1 MNPIAEELNQHIDKA
16 NAFLTAMMSQVGR
29 QLFFP
34 KGILTQSAE
43 AKEKA
48 GRFNAT
54 AGIAME
60 KGETMRL
67 GSVMQMICA
76 VLRSTRF
83 AAAVAVDAI

>member
-1 MNPIAEELNQHIDKA
+1 MNPIAKELNQCIDKG
-16 NAFLTAMMSQVGR
+16 NGHLTAMMSQVGR
-29 QLFFP
+29 HLFFP

-48 GRFNAT
+48 KRFNAT

-67 GSVMQMICA
+67 GSVMQMIKGF
-76 VLRSTRF
+76 RPS
-83 AAAVAVDAI
+83 